1 MNLKAKPA
9 IFNADIYTLKVE
21 YSDST
26 AITLIKQ
33 GSQKAFERLFKDH
46 FKSLHA
52 YAYTFLKDDEQAEE
66 VVQNVFCRVWEKRD
80 QLKTDGSIKAY
91 LYRAVHN
98 ESLNYLK
105 HQQVRSNFGVY
116 YAVEMEQNTGGDEP
130 ASKKL
135 MAAELQSHIEKAM
148 SELPEQCRL
157 IFQLSRFEQLKY
169 QQIADQLGLSIKTIE
184 NQMGKALRVM
194 RQKLAEFLPIILL
207 LLIDWFV

>member
-1 MNLKAKPA
+1 MNLTAKQA
-9 IFNADIYTLKVE
+9 IFSANISPLKVE

-26 AITLIKQ
+26 AIGLIKQ

-46 FKSLHA
+46 FKNLHA
-52 YAYTFLKDDEQAEE
+52 YAYTFLKDDEMAEE
-66 VVQNVFCRVWEKRD
+66 VVQNVFCRIWEKRD

-91 LYRAVHN
+91 LYRSVHN

-105 HQQVRSNFGVY
+105 HQKVRANFGVY
-116 YAVEMEQNTGGDEP
+116 YAGEMEQFGNDDS

-135 MAAELQSHIEKAM
+135 LTAELQKHIEKAL
-148 SELPEQCRL
+148 SELPEQCRI

-169 QQIADQLGLSIKTIE
+169 QQIADQMGLSIKTIE

-207 LLIDWFV
+207 LFMNWFV

>member
-1 MNLKAKPA
+1 MILKAKPA
-9 IFNADIYTLKVE
+9 IFSANIYALKVE

-105 HQQVRSNFGVY
+105 HQKVRASFGVY
-116 YAVEMEQNTGGDEP
+116 YADEMEQNTGGDEP

-135 MAAELQSHIEKAM
+135 MAAELQRHIEKAM
-148 SELPEQCRL
+148 SELPEQCRI

-169 QQIADQLGLSIKTIE
+169 QQIADQMGLSIKTIE

>member
-9 IFNADIYTLKVE
+9 IFSADIYALKVE

-105 HQQVRSNFGVY
+105 HQKVRASFGVY
-116 YAVEMEQNTGGDEP
+116 YADEMEQNTGGDEP

-135 MAAELQSHIEKAM
+135 MAAELQRHIEKAM
-148 SELPEQCRL
+148 SELPEQCRI

-169 QQIADQLGLSIKTIE
+169 QQIADQMGLSIKTIE

>member
-1 MNLKAKPA
+1 MILKAKPA
-9 IFNADIYTLKVE
+9 IFNADIYALKVE

-105 HQQVRSNFGVY
+105 HQKVRASFGVY
-116 YAVEMEQNTGGDEP
+116 YADEMEQNTGGDEP

-135 MAAELQSHIEKAM
+135 MAAELQRHIEKAM
-148 SELPEQCRL
+148 SELPEQCRI

-169 QQIADQLGLSIKTIE
+169 QQIADQMGLSIKTIE

-207 LLIDWFV
+207 LLIDWLV

>member
-9 IFNADIYTLKVE
+9 IFSADIYALKVE

-33 GSQKAFERLFKDH
+33 GSQKAFERLFKDY

-105 HQQVRSNFGVY
+105 HQKVRAGFGVY
-116 YAVEMEQNTGGDEP
+116 YADEMEQNAGGDEP

-135 MAAELQSHIEKAM
+135 MAAELQRHIEKAM
-148 SELPEQCRL
+148 SELPEQCRI

-169 QQIADQLGLSIKTIE
+169 QQIADQMGLSIKTIE

>member
-1 MNLKAKPA
+1 MILKAKPA
-9 IFNADIYTLKVE
+9 IFSADIYALKVE

-105 HQQVRSNFGVY
+105 HQKVRASFGVY
-116 YAVEMEQNTGGDEP
+116 YADEMEQNTGGDEP

-135 MAAELQSHIEKAM
+135 MAAELQRHIEKAM
-148 SELPEQCRL
+148 SELPEQCRI

-169 QQIADQLGLSIKTIE
+169 QQIADQMGLSIKTIE

>member
-1 MNLKAKPA
+1 MNLTAKQA
-9 IFNADIYTLKVE
+9 IFSANIYTLKVE

-26 AITLIKQ
+26 AIGLIKQ
-33 GSQKAFERLFKDH
+33 GSQKAFERLFKDN
-46 FKSLHA
+46 FKSLHT
-52 YAYTFLKDDEQAEE
+52 YAYTFLKDDEMAEE
-66 VVQNVFCRVWEKRD
+66 VVQNVFCRIWEKRD

-91 LYRAVHN
+91 LYRSVHN

-105 HQQVRSNFGVY
+105 HQKVRANFGVY
-116 YAVEMEQNTGGDEP
+116 YADEMDQVGNDDS

-135 MAAELQSHIEKAM
+135 LTAELQKHIEKAL
-148 SELPEQCRL
+148 SELPEQCRI

-169 QQIADQLGLSIKTIE
+169 QQIADQMGLSIKTIE

-207 LLIDWFV
+207 LFINWFV